1 MIRTEAP
8 DGVNF
13 VRGLDEARCDL
24 VLFWPDEPA
33 GLEERFRQLQ
43 ARIDPAGAVWAIIP
57 KKKFARAR
65 GNSLTWEQLQAA
77 ALRTDLVDN
86 KIASVSEQEYGTRFV
101 IRKDRRDK
109 YRTRLTCFSII
120 IALLLASCAGDPN
133 ENFIQGTWYHDD
145 PHIRQVVGES
155 FQETLWTFDR
165 GTYSTYGCCF
175 LRAESSGRYEIVES
189 EGDSL
194 IIELFNLGKPNADR
208 VQVKITIDRE
218 AGTLDIQRAGP
229 FTRFAP

>member
-1 MIRTEAP
+1 M
-8 DGVNF
+8 
-13 VRGLDEARCDL
+13 
-24 VLFWPDEPA
+24 
-33 GLEERFRQLQ
+33 
-43 ARIDPAGAVWAIIP
+43 
-57 KKKFARAR
+57 K
-65 GNSLTWEQLQAA
+65 SLNRL
-77 ALRTDLVDN
+77 
-86 KIASVSEQEYGTRFV
+86 
-101 IRKDRRDK
+101 
-109 YRTRLTCFSII
+109 RLTCFSII